1 MSQVDF
7 YLISN
12 QVKDGKLKMACR
24 LGNKIIRLGGK
35 RIYVYTEDD
44 ATTRTL
50 DQLMWT
56 YSDTAFVPHECRPG
70 PGAPPTDR
78 LVPLVISHDPPD
90 DTCEATVLI
99 SLARETPSF
108 RSQFERIA
116 EIVDCDEREKEAAR
130 HRFKAYR
137 DEGFTV
143 NHHHIEL

>member
-7 YLISN
+7 YLLSS

-24 LGNKIIRLGGK
+24 LGNKIVRLGK

-56 YSDTAFVPHECRPG
+56 YSDTAFVPHECRPD
-70 PGAPPTDR
+70 PGAAPTGP
-78 LVPLVISHDPPD
+78 LVPLVISHHPPD
-90 DTCEATVLI
+90 DGCEATVLI
-99 SLARETPSF
+99 SLAMETPSF